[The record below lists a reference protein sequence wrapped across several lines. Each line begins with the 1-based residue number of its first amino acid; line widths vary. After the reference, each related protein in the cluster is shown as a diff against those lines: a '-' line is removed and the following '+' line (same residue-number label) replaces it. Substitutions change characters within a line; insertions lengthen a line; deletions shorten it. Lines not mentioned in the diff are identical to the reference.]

1 VMAKRDPYHQSTA
14 RFVWCRCCRNDSCD
28 VRIQIRRARHAGK
41 REVHEAALEAPSD
54 REFDAWASLLY
65 TDHFPEG
72 PAEAWAAEFGFA
84 EPVTVPKPLA
94 TLADVA

>member
-1 VMAKRDPYHQSTA
+1 
-14 RFVWCRCCRNDSCD
+14 
-28 VRIQIRRARHAGK
+28 
-41 REVHEAALEAPSD
+41 
-54 REFDAWASLLY
+54 LY
-65 TDHFPEG
+65 TEHFPEG

>member
-1 VMAKRDPYHQSTA
+1 MAKRDPYHA
-14 RFVWCRCCRNDSCD
+14 VCPRCVEPRATK
-28 VRIQIRRARHAGK
+28 RAARHAGK
-41 REVHEAALEAPSD
+41 REAHEAALEAPSD

-65 TDHFPEG
+65 TEHFPEG